1 MIEMIDIGLVDAIAY
16 QVQGKITEKEMK
28 MVLAIFR
35 KKIKKNEKL
44 IIYQEVVSIGGAN
57 DRKI

>member
-1 MIEMIDIGLVDAIAY
+1 MIKMIDIGLADAIAY

-35 KKIKKNEKL
+35 KKN
-44 IIYQEVVSIGGAN
+44 QEE
-57 DRKI
+57 